1 MSDIKRAVREA
12 NRFADREIRK
22 ATMFRHRVGD
32 TFAARVYGL
41 LFSPTVVSA
50 CGWVGLFVLGG
61 VVGVY
66 VNG

>member
-22 ATMFRHRVGD
+22 ATMFSVRD
-32 TFAARVYGL
+32 TFTRRVYGL
-41 LFSPTVVSA
+41 LFSPAVVSA

-61 VVGVY
+61 IVGVY

>member
-32 TFAARVYGL
+32 TFATRVYGL

-50 CGWVGLFVLGG
+50 CGLFVLGG
-61 VVGVY
+61 IVGVY